1 MRYFII
7 FTLNL
12 FFISKCFSLEIEFTN
27 IYGKTNKE
35 INLRILSSTDIEVFS
50 PILNKFSQLN
60 RNIAIEY
67 LVGLLLI
74 FMMKLNNRN
83 SKFDLIVSSAMDL
96 QIKLANDGYAKSIQ
110 ISNQETMPNW
120 SCGRTKLLVFH

>member
-12 FFISKCFSLEIEFTN
+12 FFISKCFSLEIESTN

-67 LVGLLLI
+67 LLNPN
-74 FMMKLNNRN
+74 MKSLRGE
-83 SKFDLIVSSAMDL
+83 FIELDA
-96 QIKLANDGYAKSIQ
+96 GYRL
-110 ISNQETMPNW
+110 W
-120 SCGRTKLLVFH
+120 